1 VGGSAT
7 ERATGKACKIVG
19 KKQGL
24 YQIQFAGSS
33 ATHARRAAQL
43 TASVEEEAA
52 APVTP
57 PKPPAPSLPQII
69 IEDNAWAPLDLIVAP
84 GDECEI
90 RVHEDEP
97 RCVEYQIKCER
108 ILDYVPPLHVELFE
122 TNIMTAGEVF
132 RYVFKEQ
139 GRYEV
144 FDVDAPEIRGVIHVT
159 TQPDQVRERLKR
171 GS

>member
-1 VGGSAT
+1 M
-7 ERATGKACKIVG
+7 
-19 KKQGL
+19 
-24 YQIQFAGSS
+24 
-33 ATHARRAAQL
+33 
-43 TASVEEEAA
+43 
-52 APVTP
+52 TP

-84 GDECEI
+84 GDECEV

-132 RYVFKEQ
+132 RYVFREQ

-159 TQPDQVRERLKR
+159 AQPDQVRERLKR

>member
-1 VGGSAT
+1 MICFGSIPQSLVKYA
-7 ERATGKACKIVG
+7 
-19 KKQGL
+19 
-24 YQIQFAGSS
+24 Y
-33 ATHARRAAQL
+33 AA
-43 TASVEEEAA
+43 SIEEEAA

-57 PKPPAPSLPQII
+57 PKPPAPSLPQMV

-84 GDECEI
+84 GDECEV

-144 FDVDAPEIRGVIHVT
+144 FDVDAPETRGVIHVT
-159 TQPDQVRERLKR
+159 TQPDQVRERLNR
-171 GS
+171 

>member
-1 VGGSAT
+1 M
-7 ERATGKACKIVG
+7 C
-19 KKQGL
+19 
-24 YQIQFAGSS
+24 
-33 ATHARRAAQL
+33 
-43 TASVEEEAA
+43 
-52 APVTP
+52 
-57 PKPPAPSLPQII
+57 
-69 IEDNAWAPLDLIVAP
+69 
-84 GDECEI
+84 I
-90 RVHEDEP
+90 RD
-97 RCVEYQIKCER
+97 RIKCER